1 MNNDKLWDGV
11 KLGVGIVVTV
21 GAGAIVGNAVRF
33 TTPSGLGVLKRACI
47 GLGSFVLGSVA
58 GDVCVNYTNGF
69 VDGLK
74 FGATKT
80 IEIITEDP
88 EPVTEE

>member
-1 MNNDKLWDGV
+1 MNNDKLWYGV
-11 KLGVGIVVTV
+11 KLGVGFIVTV

-47 GLGSFVLGSVA
+47 GLGSFVLGSIA
-58 GDVCVNYTNGF
+58 GSACVDHADDF
-69 VDGLK
+69 IDGLRL
-74 FGATKT
+74 GITKT
-80 IEIITEDP
+80 IEIINEDP

>member
-1 MNNDKLWDGV
+1 MNNDKLWGGV
-11 KLGVGIVVTV
+11 KLGLGIVMTV

-33 TTPSGLGVLKRACI
+33 TTPSGLSVLKRACI

-58 GDVCVNYTNGF
+58 GDACINYTNNF
-69 VDGLK
+69 VDGLRL
-74 FGATKT
+74 GITKT
-80 IEIITEDP
+80 IEIINEDP